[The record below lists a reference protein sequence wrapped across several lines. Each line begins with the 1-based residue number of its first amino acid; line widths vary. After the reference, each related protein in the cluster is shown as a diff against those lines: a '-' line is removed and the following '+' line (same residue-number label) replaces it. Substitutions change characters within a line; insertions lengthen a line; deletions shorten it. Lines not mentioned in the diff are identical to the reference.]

1 MVLVGLALVF
11 LKSVIPSSRLLMPTK
26 LSFVAQMSS
35 TMSNSYTTNKY
46 LAQERS
52 QNVTTPPGSRSSC
65 LSGVKDADFV
75 AIGLGATNMLA
86 MLWAIAMGRRA
97 VGVEIRGDPFLG
109 VHWNIRE
116 DLYHQL
122 GLIDKMML
130 DRYGME
136 YLPKRLDGSLISL
149 ADLFYSPS
157 TKSRDIIPGAIIEG
171 YEKELHMV
179 GDIHHIE
186 YIDDRWK
193 HGKPHRTV
201 TAVPAPT
208 IPMQPDAT
216 KIRTDMH
223 EVLDGP
229 STWQAA
235 AFAVQLLLR
244 RYLEALEKMDL
255 KAERTPRCRLF
266 TKHRVVQ
273 DGSGLVHLPCGRVQ
287 IRIEEVTELQYH
299 TDVQRIRTPGSDFI
313 DLGVPELFSIATGV
327 NCREAEF
334 LGFQQHDVEAS
345 LSCTNCM

>member
-1 MVLVGLALVF
+1 LDWLVF
-11 LKSVIPSSRLLMPTK
+11 LKSVIPSNRLLMPTK

-75 AIGLGATNMLA
+75 AIGLGGTNMLA
-86 MLWAIAMGRRA
+86 MLWAISMGRRA

-136 YLPKRLDGSLISL
+136 HLPKRLDGSLISL

-216 KIRTDMH
+216 KIRSPGWTVNMA
-223 EVLDGP
+223 GCSFCR
-229 STWQAA
+229 STSPPP
-235 AFAVQLLLR
+235 LSGNTR
-244 RYLEALEKMDL
+244 K
-255 KAERTPRCRLF
+255 
-266 TKHRVVQ
+266 
-273 DGSGLVHLPCGRVQ
+273 DGSQG
-287 IRIEEVTELQYH
+287 
-299 TDVQRIRTPGSDFI
+299 
-313 DLGVPELFSIATGV
+313 
-327 NCREAEF
+327 
-334 LGFQQHDVEAS
+334 
-345 LSCTNCM
+345 